1 MNIRR
6 CFHSWPTSDVI
17 FGVFFSILLVQA
29 NQRKNSS
36 QVDCDWVRKGIPSS
50 LFSVG
55 SFTVSTNINRFFFF
69 FFDFQKKNS
78 FQKSLVLHFFAG
90 VLFQK
95 RITGNK
101 NYINF
106 VFVFLSRRIL
116 APLNKSHFLLWYIGC
131 SFCAKKKKIKKAS
144 GII

>member
-1 MNIRR
+1 MY
-6 CFHSWPTSDVI
+6 FSDSNHTHQLPEDFEKKTDSEEEKQSI
-17 FGVFFSILLVQA
+17 GVGTLW
-29 NQRKNSS
+29 RE
-36 QVDCDWVRKGIPSS
+36 
-50 LFSVG
+50 
-55 SFTVSTNINRFFFF
+55 TNTFPFVF
-69 FFDFQKKNS
+69 
-78 FQKSLVLHFFAG
+78 VVFAG